1 MKDWRIKKWKND
13 KDESLKDDE
22 KWNNKKALKH
32 ERKGVKER
40 MKIWNYE
47 IRKGWKEGLKNEK
60 NEKNEKDVKMNEWK
74 EEWNNKKKKGWKMN
88 VTCFENWAHVMYPL
102 YKIQDTPYTQ
112 T

>member
-1 MKDWRIKKWKND
+1 MKEWRIKKWKND

-60 NEKNEKDVKMNEWK
+60 N
-74 EEWNNKKKKGWKMN
+74 
-88 VTCFENWAHVMYPL
+88 
-102 YKIQDTPYTQ
+102 
-112 T
+112 